1 MFSLIHASLDC
12 SEIHSRL
19 DMNQHTPALL
29 WLRRTHFR
37 AMGKSVLFTIHT
49 NQTYDV
55 YIDLADLRVLTV
67 HYDGDSMRENNGSL
81 GIIAEVVTDIGATVR
96 HWVAIIIQGSDGQL
110 RNNNSVFG
118 LTTALI

>member
-12 SEIHSRL
+12 SEIHSRFGYESTYPCSTL
-19 DMNQHTPALL
+19 AQ
-29 WLRRTHFR
+29 THFR
-37 AMGKSVLFTIHT
+37 AMGKSVLFIIHT

-118 LTTALI
+118 PTTALI